1 VELAL
6 LVAEYGLLE
15 KQLRQVADD
24 LAETFKAVAAGSG
37 SGHDPLSGGHGGG
50 AGGAEGLAAL
60 GGLALVD
67 DELLDVLAAEI
78 PDLRNRVGVK

>member
-15 KQLRQVADD
+15 NQLRQVAED
-24 LAETFKAVAAGSG
+24 LAETFKAVAASSSG
-37 SGHDPLSGGHGGG
+37 GHDPLSAGPGGG